1 MRDYEL
7 GIVIYP
13 EAEEEDVVAIVEKI
27 GQIITANDGQVTE
40 TDMWGKRKLA
50 YPIRKFKEGYYV
62 FMQTQLGQKAIEE
75 LERNLKL
82 TEEIIRY
89 LLVRT
94 GE

>member
-7 GIVIYP
+7 GIIIYP
-13 EAEEEDVVAIVEKI
+13 EAEEEDVAAVVEKL
-27 GQIITANDGQVTE
+27 GQIIVDSGGQVTR

-62 FMQTQLGQKAIEE
+62 FMQTQLEQEGIEE

-89 LLVRT
+89 LFVRIS
-94 GE
+94 E